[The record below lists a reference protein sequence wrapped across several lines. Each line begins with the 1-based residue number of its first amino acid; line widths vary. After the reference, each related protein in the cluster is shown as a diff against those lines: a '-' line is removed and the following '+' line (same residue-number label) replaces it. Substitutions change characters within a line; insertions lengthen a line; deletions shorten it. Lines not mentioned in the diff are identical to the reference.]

1 MSRQWTTRSPKLN
14 PEQRTSL
21 FYGERRE
28 NFLWAVSP
36 AACATS
42 PERPGPMPGG
52 WSYGGGRGGNS
63 AGALASTGGEELV
76 VVHNKET
83 SRAAGRIL
91 GELALSK

>member
-1 MSRQWTTRSPKLN
+1 
-14 PEQRTSL
+14 
-21 FYGERRE
+21 
-28 NFLWAVSP
+28 
-36 AACATS
+36 
-42 PERPGPMPGG
+42 MPGG